1 MGTAR
6 KKISLY
12 HSALLRLVKS
22 IEDAEK
28 QIVNPTLPKLNNA
41 IAKISCDEEKVLRF
55 ECDAEKQRLAEQ
67 IKARKLLE
75 QDAKRKSKE
84 EAAEEKRRKME
95 DVAEKKKEVAR

>member
-1 MGTAR
+1 MG
-6 KKISLY
+6 
-12 HSALLRLVKS
+12 KS

-28 QIVNPTLPKLNNA
+28 QIVNPTLPKLHGA

-55 ECDAEKQRLAEQ
+55 ERDAEKQRMGEQ

-84 EAAEEKRRKME
+84 EAAEEKRRKRE
-95 DVAEKKKEVAR
+95 DAAEKKKEAARAREEEKHKKEEERDRKN